1 VWWWRRWWWW
11 DGGGEEYP
19 QARKK
24 LSQMFVHG
32 ITRGNTNDVVERL
45 HWRQQLRHS
54 ELQSE
59 TGHARAHVV
68 RGSTMSLAHMR
79 VKKRGSM
86 TLDEHLKER
95 EEFFWQWGA
104 PQKND
109 RTWQRVVP
117 VPTKGEKAC
126 PCTACLAEAL
136 PSFARGES
144 MDNAISTASDVHPA
158 QCADPR

>member
-1 VWWWRRWWWW
+1 
-11 DGGGEEYP
+11 
-19 QARKK
+19 
-24 LSQMFVHG
+24 
-32 ITRGNTNDVVERL
+32 
-45 HWRQQLRHS
+45 
-54 ELQSE
+54 
-59 TGHARAHVV
+59 
-68 RGSTMSLAHMR
+68 MSLAHMR

-126 PCTACLAEAL
+126 PCTACLAEPL

-144 MDNAISTASDVHPA
+144 MDNAMSTASDVHPA